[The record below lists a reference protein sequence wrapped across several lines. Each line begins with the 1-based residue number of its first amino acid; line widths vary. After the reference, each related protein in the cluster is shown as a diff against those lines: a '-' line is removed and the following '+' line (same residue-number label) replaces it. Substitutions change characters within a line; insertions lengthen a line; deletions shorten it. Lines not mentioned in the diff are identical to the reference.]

1 MEENQEAAA
10 AEELEEK
17 KSEENE
23 EAKSG
28 EGQAEGEEG
37 EAEQEE
43 EAEEEEPPA
52 PKPKKRKKYL
62 HHPFTE
68 ADYQKRAASE
78 EYAVIKEVE
87 DLVLNFKKDNVK
99 VFVISA
105 GVLYGAGEAIFN
117 SHFKK
122 AWLQDPQKLPVVGE
136 GKNLVPTIHVKD
148 LARMVKKIFEA
159 PPEGRPYIF
168 GIDNTKKPTQK
179 KLIQAISDGIGTG
192 LVESIDIPVEY
203 NPVHP
208 NQTPL

>member
-1 MEENQEAAA
+1 MEENQEA